1 MYVHSAFKADDD
13 AAWDFVA
20 ARAFGTVVA
29 VDAGRPVA
37 SHVPLLV
44 SGHGTARRIEFHLAR
59 ANPLHRVIETAPQVT
74 VIVSGPDAY
83 ISPDWYVSPD
93 QVPTWNYIAVHLSG
107 RASPIAA
114 DRAHAHVEAL
124 SLAFEEKLQPK
135 KPWSTGKMP
144 AQKLAAMLAAIVP
157 MEIQVES
164 IEAAFKLSQNK
175 TASDVHEVARMLTWR
190 GGCGER
196 GVAEAMTKQLKA
208 ATVAKKRE
216 MA

>member
-20 ARAFGTVVA
+20 ARGFGAVVA
-29 VDAGRPVA
+29 VDGGRPVA

-44 SGHGTARRIEFHLAR
+44 SGVGTARRIEFHLAR
-59 ANPLHRVIETAPQVT
+59 ANPLHGVIEAAPQVT

-93 QVPTWNYIAVHLSG
+93 QVPTWNYVAVHLSG
-107 RASPIAA
+107 RAAPLPAG
-114 DRAHAHVEAL
+114 RAHAHVEAL
-124 SLAFEEKLQPK
+124 SLAFEDRLQPK
-135 KPWSTGKMP
+135 KPWSTSKMP
-144 AQKLAAMLAAIVP
+144 PQKLAAMLTAIVP
-157 MEIQVES
+157 MEIAVDG

-175 TASDVHEVARMLTWR
+175 SASDVHEVARMLTWR

-196 GVAEAMTKQLKA
+196 GIAEAMETQLKTA
-208 ATVAKKRE
+208 AVAKKE
-216 MA
+216 MV